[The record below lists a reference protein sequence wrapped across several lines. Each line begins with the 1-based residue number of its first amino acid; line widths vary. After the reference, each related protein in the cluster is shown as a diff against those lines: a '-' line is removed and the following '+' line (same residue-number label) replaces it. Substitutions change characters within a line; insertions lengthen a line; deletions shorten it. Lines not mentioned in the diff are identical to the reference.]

1 MDDEIQKKY
10 TLASPFMDERMKR
23 IYLAAEALSLGHGG
37 ITRVSQATNT
47 SRTTI
52 TQGIRE
58 IGQAQKISVIDRIR
72 QEGGGRK
79 RLTEK
84 YPEIIVELEKLIDPY
99 TRGDPES
106 PLRWTSKSTRQ
117 LSDVMNENGFRISH
131 VTVASILR
139 GLGYSLQAN
148 SKTLEGSGDHP
159 ERDEQFVYINDKTKA
174 FQQAGDPVISVD
186 TKKKELIGDF
196 KNNGREYQPQGQP
209 EKVRVHD
216 FEIKELGKANPY
228 GIYDVTANMG
238 WVNVG
243 IDHDTAQF
251 AVESIRKWYQMMGIE
266 LYPQAKNLLI
276 TADGGGSNGHRVRL
290 WKTELQKLA
299 DELDI
304 TITVAHFPPGTSKW
318 NKIEHR
324 LFSYITQNWRGRPL
338 ISMEVIVSLIAST
351 KTKNGLTVKCSVDT
365 EQYAKGIKV
374 SDDEMNSLNLSRS
387 QFHGEWNYSIA
398 PRNDHVII

>member
-1 MDDEIQKKY
+1 M
-10 TLASPFMDERMKR
+10 LASPFMDERMKR
-23 IYLAAEALSLGHGG
+23 IFLAAEALSLGYGG

-58 IGQAQKISVIDRIR
+58 IKQAQKESVSERTR

-79 RLTEK
+79 TLKDK
-84 YPEIIVELEKLIDPY
+84 YPEIIAELEKLIDPY

-117 LSDVMNENGFRISH
+117 LSDVLNQIGFRISH
-131 VTVASILR
+131 VTVADMLHD
-139 GLGYSLQAN
+139 LGYSLQAN

-186 TKKKELIGDF
+186 TKKKELIGNF

-228 GIYDVTANMG
+228 GVYDVTANMG

-251 AVESIRKWYQMMGIE
+251 AVESIRKWYQMMGKE

-374 SDDEMNSLNLSRS
+374 SDDEMNSLNLSKS
-387 QFHGEWNYSIA
+387 LFHGDWNYTIA
-398 PRNDHVII
+398 PRNVQVII

>member
-1 MDDEIQKKY
+1 M
-10 TLASPFMDERMKR
+10 LASPFMDERMKR
-23 IYLAAEALSLGHGG
+23 IFLAAEALSLGYGG

-58 IGQAQKISVIDRIR
+58 IKQAQKESVSERTR
-72 QEGGGRK
+72 KEGGGRK
-79 RLTEK
+79 TLKDK
-84 YPEIIVELEKLIDPY
+84 YPEIIAELEKLIDPY

-117 LSDVMNENGFRISH
+117 LSDVLNQIGFKISH
-131 VTVASILR
+131 VTVADMLHD
-139 GLGYSLQAN
+139 LGYSLQAN

-186 TKKKELIGDF
+186 TKKKELIGNF

-228 GIYDVTANMG
+228 GVYDVTANMG

-251 AVESIRKWYQMMGIE
+251 AVESIRKWYQMMGKE

-374 SDDEMNSLNLSRS
+374 SDVEMNSLNLSKC
-387 QFHGEWNYSIA
+387 QFHGDWNYTIA
-398 PRNDHVII
+398 PRNVHVII